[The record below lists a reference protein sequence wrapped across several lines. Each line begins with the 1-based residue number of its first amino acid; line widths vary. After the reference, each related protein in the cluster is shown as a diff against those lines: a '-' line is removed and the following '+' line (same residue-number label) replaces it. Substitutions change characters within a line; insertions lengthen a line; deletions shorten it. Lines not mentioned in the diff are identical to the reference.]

1 MTRKEEIK
9 MLKNFREAIIQ
20 SYIVRTNF
28 SNQEETEIKEKFTPV
43 IKDKPKVL
51 TLYKKAS

>member
-9 MLKNFREAIIQ
+9 ILKNFREAIIQ

-43 IKDKPKVL
+43 IKGKPKVL